1 MRPRPF
7 FTISPLLVNSFT
19 ILSITPFTNFPELG
33 EENSLAISIYSF
45 KDTFVGIN
53 GKYISSAIEVISII
67 KSILFIYIN
76 YYIYKKDYIYIY
88 IYILICLT

>member
-7 FTISPLLVNSFT
+7 FTISPLLVKSFT

-67 KSILFIYIN
+67 KSIFAIRS
-76 YYIYKKDYIYIY
+76 DYQ
-88 IYILICLT
+88 LGVFQTRCSFKLS